1 MSQNN
6 DRPYEVAHLV
16 ARLAGVDTVG
26 VDTAVN
32 AIYAPGPT

>member
-16 ARLAGVDTVG
+16 ARLAGVDTIG
-26 VDTAVN
+26 AVN